1 MNLFSAWQSA
11 LSASW
16 TDVWGSFF
24 AFIPNIL
31 GALIVFVVG
40 LIIAYWGKRVVVET
54 LNFFQVDS
62 LAKSAG
68 IDKYFQRAEIKL
80 SFGELIGT
88 LVEWIVIL
96 TFFLAV
102 VDILGL
108 SSVSQVLLS
117 VLGYVPN
124 IIAAILIF
132 AAGFIIAKMV
142 DGIVRGA
149 LASIDHEAAKPL
161 GKLARWLIILVA
173 FFAAVD
179 QLKIAQGLV
188 ATFFQGLTYTIVLV
202 VGLSVGLGARDLVS
216 RVLTDWYEKIK
227 K

>member
-1 MNLFSAWQSA
+1 MDLLSAWQSA
-11 LSASW
+11 LASSW

-31 GALIVFVVG
+31 GAIVVFVVG
-40 LIIAYWGKRVVVET
+40 LIIAYWGKRIVLEVLRFVQ
-54 LNFFQVDS
+54 LDS

-68 IDKYFQRAEIKL
+68 IDRYFQKAEIKL
-80 SFGELIGT
+80 SLTELFGT

-108 SSVSQVLLS
+108 SAVSQVLLS

-132 AAGFIIAKMV
+132 ASGFIVAKLV
-142 DGIVRGA
+142 DGLVRGA
-149 LASIDHEAAKPL
+149 LASVDHEVSKPL
-161 GKLARWLIILVA
+161 GKVSRWLIILIA

-188 ATFFQGLTYTIVLV
+188 NTFFQGLTYTIVLV
-202 VGLSVGLGARDLVS
+202 VGLSVGLGAKDLIS
-216 RVLTDWYEKIK
+216 RILTDWYEKVK